1 VIRIDAD
8 YLRRTAASPAVR
20 AVKQRAY
27 ELLRLQEGASVV
39 DVGCGPGIDTVP
51 LARIVGPAGYVFG
64 IDADPAMVA
73 EANRASSDSGT
84 GAFTQHIV
92 GQATA
97 LPLDTASADGCYSER
112 LLQHL
117 TWPTA
122 RRAVA
127 EFVRVVR
134 PGGAVVV
141 VDTDWATLSIA
152 APDPLLERRV
162 AWQHAAAFP
171 NPFSGRYL
179 PALLLRAGLVEL
191 TTETHALPL
200 TYEAMEFLLYPTLR
214 AGVASGGIRPF
225 EAAQWW
231 YAVRDLRNHGQF
243 FAQVCLVLAAGRVPK
258 DAVRP
263 PPRPVPDQER
273 ADREEADHA

>member
-1 VIRIDAD
+1 MIRIDAD
-8 YLRRTAASPAVR
+8 YLRRTAASPAVS

-27 ELLRLQEGASVV
+27 ELLRLQPGTSVV

-51 LARIVGPAGYVFG
+51 MARIVGPAGYVFG

-73 EANRASSDSGT
+73 EANQASSDNGT
-84 GAFTQHIV
+84 GAFTRHIV

-97 LPLDTASADGCYSER
+97 LPFDANSTDGCYSER

-117 TWPTA
+117 TWA
-122 RRAVA
+122 AAKRAVA

-141 VDTDWATLSIA
+141 ADTDWATLSVA

-162 AWQHAAAFP
+162 TWQHAAAFP

-179 PALLLRAGLVEL
+179 PALLLQAGLIEL
-191 TTETHALPL
+191 TIETYALPL
-200 TYEAMEFLLYPTLR
+200 TYEGMEFLLSPTLR
-214 AGVASGGIRPF
+214 AGVASGGIGPS

-231 YAVRDLRNHGQF
+231 YGVQDLRDHGQF
-243 FAQVCLVLAAGRVPK
+243 FAHVCLVLAAGRAPEGR
-258 DAVRP
+258 ARSRP
-263 PPRPVPDQER
+263 DPVLGGKG
-273 ADREEADHA
+273 ADHA